1 MYKDIKYYL
10 RTVFML
16 HKFILSIILV
26 FSCVVTSTSQSMN
39 STIEIIEQK
48 RGKLTDLYA
57 QNKTEDTLNI
67 FFLVHAKGYR
77 KSASKPIITNIPPF
91 SSIRLTTLIELTS
104 EPSSYTYDL
113 VINGNATDTSFDY
126 EDLPKDIEKII
137 NRKIVLFTGINCEK
151 CTELITALD
160 ENKVRYEVID
170 INEKPVYYRQFI
182 AHIQSELTVNTRIRL
197 PLIWNKDHV
206 IFGYDDLNDI
216 LGYLE

>member
-1 MYKDIKYYL
+1 
-10 RTVFML
+10 ML
-16 HKFILSIILV
+16 HKFIISFVLV
-26 FSCVVTSTSQSMN
+26 FSCVMTSVSQNMN

-77 KSASKPIITNIPPF
+77 KSASKPIIENIPPF
-91 SSIRLTTLIELTS
+91 SSIKLTTLIELSS

-113 VINGNATDTSFDY
+113 IINGDATDTSFDY

-151 CTELITALD
+151 CSELITALND
-160 ENKVRYEVID
+160 NQIRYDLID

-182 AHIQSELTVNTRIRL
+182 AHIQSELTVDTRIRL

-206 IFGYDDLNDI
+206 IFGYDFLDVV
-216 LGYLE
+216 LEELK

>member
-1 MYKDIKYYL
+1 
-10 RTVFML
+10 
-16 HKFILSIILV
+16 
-26 FSCVVTSTSQSMN
+26 MN

>member
-1 MYKDIKYYL
+1 
-10 RTVFML
+10 
-16 HKFILSIILV
+16 
-26 FSCVVTSTSQSMN
+26 MN
-39 STIEIIEQK
+39 SKIEIIEQQ

-77 KSASKPIITNIPPF
+77 KSASKPIITSISPF

-104 EPSSYTYDL
+104 EDSSYTYDL
-113 VINGNATDTSFDY
+113 VINGDATETSFDY
-126 EDLPKDIEKII
+126 EDLPKDIKKII

-151 CTELITALD
+151 CTELAAALD
-160 ENKVRYEVID
+160 EKRVRYDVID

-182 AHIQSELTVNTRIRL
+182 AHIQSELTVNTHIRL

-206 IFGYDDLNDI
+206 IFGYDDLDVV
-216 LGYLE
+216 LGDLN